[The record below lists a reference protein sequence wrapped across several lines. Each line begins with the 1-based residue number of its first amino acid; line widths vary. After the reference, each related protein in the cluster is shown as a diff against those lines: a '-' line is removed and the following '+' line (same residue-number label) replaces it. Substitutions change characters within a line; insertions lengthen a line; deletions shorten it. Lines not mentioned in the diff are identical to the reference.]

1 MQLLSA
7 NYAKTQFG
15 QMIDM
20 AHKEPVRIT
29 RHNRIV
35 GVMVSA
41 QDYEDM
47 RAFYANRLK
56 NTLQAT
62 AIQARARGLTQDKLD
77 ELFSDES

>member
-1 MQLLSA
+1 MQVLSA

-20 AHKEPVRIT
+20 AQKEPVRIT
-29 RHNRIV
+29 RHNRVV

-56 NTLQAT
+56 HTLEVT
-62 AIQARARGLTQDKLD
+62 AASARDRGLTQDKLD
-77 ELFSDES
+77 ELLSDES

>member
-1 MQLLSA
+1 MHYFSA

-20 AHKEPVRIT
+20 AQKEPVSIT
-29 RHNRIV
+29 RHNRVV
-35 GVMVSA
+35 GVVVSA

-56 NTLQAT
+56 HTLQAT
-62 AIQARARGLTQDKLD
+62 ATSARDRGLTQNKLD
-77 ELFSDES
+77 ELLSDES

>member
-20 AHKEPVRIT
+20 AQKEPVRIT
-29 RHNRIV
+29 RHNRVV

-56 NTLQAT
+56 HTLEVT
-62 AIQARARGLTQDKLD
+62 AASARDRGLTQDKLD
-77 ELFSDES
+77 ELLSDES